1 MKYQIL
7 VDSSA
12 DILPSEFLNKNIG
25 FKSVP
30 LTIHVGEKEFVDD
43 ESLDTH
49 EMLAS
54 VHAFKGKT
62 SSSCPSSQSFLD
74 EFSKAE
80 FTFVVT
86 ITQKIS
92 GSYNSAV
99 LAKNSFEKPENICVI
114 DSKATSGTM
123 ILIVE
128 ELVRQIES
136 GKSFEEISQDIMT
149 FRDRKTL
156 FFVLQKFDNLVA
168 NGRMSHVA
176 GFIAN
181 ALFIRPICR
190 AEDGEIRIVQKLL
203 GPKNAFQKLVRMTVD
218 ECKNKDQ
225 KIVISHCEDEKTAYY
240 VKKELESKGFSNVC
254 IIPTRGLTSYYA
266 LENGMILCF

>member
-12 DILPSEFLNKNIG
+12 DFLESKFLNSNIR
-25 FKSVP
+25 FKSIP
-30 LTIHVGEKEFVDD
+30 LTICVGEREFVDN
-43 ESLDTH
+43 EELDTH
-49 EMLAS
+49 EMLS
-54 VHAFKGKT
+54 CVHAYKGKT
-62 SSSCPSSQSFLD
+62 SSACPSPQSFLD
-74 EFSKAE
+74 EFDKAE

-86 ITQKIS
+86 ITQKLS

-99 LAKNSFEKPENICVI
+99 VAKNSYSKPENVCVI

-123 ILIVE
+123 ILVVE
-128 ELVRQIES
+128 ELVRQIEG
-136 GKSFEEISQDIMT
+136 GKSFEEICKNIMT
-149 FRDRKTL
+149 FRDSKTL

-190 AEDGEIRIVQKLL
+190 AVDGEIKIALKLM
-203 GPKNAFQKLVRMTVD
+203 GPKNAFQKLVKMTNE
-218 ECKNKDQ
+218 ECKDKTA
-225 KIVISHCEDEKTAYY
+225 KIVISHCEDEQNALF
-240 VKKELESKGFSNVC
+240 VKNELEKCGFLNIQIV
-254 IIPTRGLTSYYA
+254 PTRGLTSYYA
-266 LENGMILCF
+266 LEKGMILCF